1 MKNWRPNMGFPTPE
15 QVTRMVAAEVKRLA
29 EAEYQRTKAKADAV
43 AERRERLRNVYRR
56 HIPAGGRKVDFG
68 TVRRTV
74 EDVAGET
81 LAAWRRLAVIDELA
95 LADSA
100 TRADFDELEFL
111 VTRSLGELTGIKN
124 IISFARRMA

>member
-1 MKNWRPNMGFPTPE
+1 M
-15 QVTRMVAAEVKRLA
+15 
-29 EAEYQRTKAKADAV
+29 
-43 AERRERLRNVYRR
+43 
-56 HIPAGGRKVDFG
+56 DFG

>member
-1 MKNWRPNMGFPTPE
+1 MKLWNQRMGFPTPE

-29 EAEYQRTKAKADAV
+29 EAEYQRTKAKAEIAT
-43 AERRERLRNVYRR
+43 ERRDRLRDVYRR
-56 HIPAGGRKVDFG
+56 HIPAGGQKVDFG
-68 TVRRTV
+68 SVRKTV

-81 LAAWRRLAVIDELA
+81 LAAWRRLSEIDELT
-95 LADSA
+95 LADSV

-124 IISFARRMA
+124 VISLAKRMA

>member
-29 EAEYQRTKAKADAV
+29 GAEYQRTKAKADAV

-56 HIPAGGRKVDFG
+56 HIPASGRKVDFG

>member
-1 MKNWRPNMGFPTPE
+1 MKNWCPSMGFPTPE
-15 QVTRMVAAEVKRLA
+15 QVTRMVATEVKRLA
-29 EAEYQRTKAKADAV
+29 EAEYQRTKAKAELV
-43 AERRERLRNVYRR
+43 AERRDRLRDVYRR

-124 IISFARRMA
+124 IISLAKRMA

>member
-1 MKNWRPNMGFPTPE
+1 MKNWCPSMGFPTPE
-15 QVTRMVAAEVKRLA
+15 QVTRMVATEVKRLA
-29 EAEYQRTKAKADAV
+29 GAEYQRTKAKAEMF
-43 AERRERLRNVYRR
+43 AERRDRLRDVYRR

>member
-56 HIPAGGRKVDFG
+56 HIPASGRKVDF
-68 TVRRTV
+68 TAVRKTV
-74 EDVAGET
+74 EDVAGVT
-81 LAAWRRLAVIDELA
+81 LAAWRRLSAVDELA
-95 LADSA
+95 LAESA
-100 TRADFDELEFL
+100 ARTDFDELEFL

-124 IISFARRMA
+124 IISFAKRMA

>member
-1 MKNWRPNMGFPTPE
+1 
-15 QVTRMVAAEVKRLA
+15 MVAAEVKRLA
-29 EAEYQRTKAKADAV
+29 EAEYQRTKAKAEIV
-43 AERRERLRNVYRR
+43 TERRDRLRDVYRR
-56 HIPAGGRKVDFG
+56 HIPAGGQKVDFG
-68 TVRRTV
+68 TVRKTV

-81 LAAWRRLAVIDELA
+81 LAAWRRLSEIDELT

-124 IISFARRMA
+124 IISLAKRMA

>member
-1 MKNWRPNMGFPTPE
+1 MWNQKMVFPTPE

-29 EAEYQRTKAKADAV
+29 EAEYQRTKAKAEIV
-43 AERRERLRNVYRR
+43 TERRDRLRDVYRR
-56 HIPAGGRKVDFG
+56 HIPAGGQKVDFG
-68 TVRRTV
+68 TVRKMV

-81 LAAWRRLAVIDELA
+81 LAAWRRLSEIDELT

-124 IISFARRMA
+124 IISLAKRMA